1 MTDHLHQLAKQA
13 KEAARQLALYDT
25 EQKNRALLAI
35 AQALEDN
42 IPAILAANARDV
54 ESAQGNGVRPTM
66 IDRLRLDEGRVRS
79 MAEGARQVAQL
90 PDPTGNVLETI
101 HRPNGMVIEK
111 VSVPM
116 GVIGIIYEARPNV
129 TVDSAVLCFK
139 AGSAAFLRGGK
150 EAFFSNTQLA
160 KVMRSALE
168 QEGLCP
174 DCVILLDDTSR
185 ETAQQMMGLRG
196 YIDVL
201 IPRGGAG
208 LIRSV
213 VENAKV
219 PVIETGTG
227 NCHIYVDKDADLDMA
242 VEILYNAKCSRPS
255 VCNAAESLL
264 VHQDIAAEFL
274 PRAKQKL
281 DECKV
286 EWRGSPRTGAILPGI
301 APATLEDY
309 AAEYNDYILS
319 CKVIDG
325 LDGAIAHIR
334 RYSTGH
340 SECIVTRNEEA
351 ARRFARSVD
360 SAAVYINASTRF
372 TDGSEFGM
380 GAEIGI
386 STQKLH
392 ARGPMGLRELTS
404 YKYVILG
411 SGQVR

>member
-264 VHQDIAAEFL
+264 VHKDIAAEFL

-286 EWRGSPRTGAILPGI
+286 EWRGSPRTVAILPGI

>member
-35 AQALEDN
+35 AQALENN

-54 ESAQGNGVRPTM
+54 ESAQENGVRPTM

-150 EAFFSNTQLA
+150 EAFFSNAQLA

-174 DCVILLDDTSR
+174 DCVVLLDDTSR

-286 EWRGSPRTGAILPGI
+286 EWRGSPRTVAILPGI

-325 LDGAIAHIR
+325 LDEAIAHIR

>member
-1 MTDHLHQLAKQA
+1 MTDHLHQLAGRA

-54 ESAQGNGVRPTM
+54 ESAQENGVRPTM

-185 ETAQQMMGLRG
+185 ETAQQMRGLRG

-264 VHQDIAAEFL
+264 VHQDVAEEFL

-286 EWRGSPRTGAILPGI
+286 EWRGSPRTVAILPGI

-325 LDGAIAHIR
+325 LDEAIAHIR

-392 ARGPMGLRELTS
+392 ARGPLGLRELTS

>member
-54 ESAQGNGVRPTM
+54 ESAQENGVRPTM

-150 EAFFSNTQLA
+150 EAFFSNTQLT

-242 VEILYNAKCSRPS
+242 VEILHNAKCSRPS

-286 EWRGSPRTGAILPGI
+286 EWRGSPRTVAILPGI

-325 LDGAIAHIR
+325 LDEAIAHIR

>member
-286 EWRGSPRTGAILPGI
+286 EWRGSPRTVAILPGI

>member
-54 ESAQGNGVRPTM
+54 ESAQENGVRPTM

-150 EAFFSNTQLA
+150 EAFFSNAQLA

-286 EWRGSPRTGAILPGI
+286 EWRGSPRTVAILPGI

-392 ARGPMGLRELTS
+392 ARGPMGMRELTS

>member
-54 ESAQGNGVRPTM
+54 ESAQENGVRPTM

-101 HRPNGMVIEK
+101 YRPNGMVIEK

-286 EWRGSPRTGAILPGI
+286 EWRGSPRTVAILPGI

-325 LDGAIAHIR
+325 LDEAIAHIR

>member
-54 ESAQGNGVRPTM
+54 ESAQENGVRPTM

-150 EAFFSNTQLA
+150 EAFFSNAQLV

-264 VHQDIAAEFL
+264 VHQDIAAKFL

-286 EWRGSPRTGAILPGI
+286 EWRGSPRTVAILPGI

>member
-35 AQALEDN
+35 AQALEGN

-54 ESAQGNGVRPTM
+54 ESAQENGVRPTM

-150 EAFFSNTQLA
+150 EAFLSNTQLA

-286 EWRGSPRTGAILPGI
+286 EWRGSPRTVAILPGI

-325 LDGAIAHIR
+325 LDEAIAHIR

>member
-54 ESAQGNGVRPTM
+54 ESAQENGVRPTM

-150 EAFFSNTQLA
+150 EAFFSNAQLA

-174 DCVILLDDTSR
+174 DCVMLLDDTSR

-286 EWRGSPRTGAILPGI
+286 EWRGSPRTVAILPGI

-325 LDGAIAHIR
+325 LDGAITHIR

>member
-54 ESAQGNGVRPTM
+54 ESAQENGVRPTM
-66 IDRLRLDEGRVRS
+66 IDRLRLDEGRVHS

-286 EWRGSPRTGAILPGI
+286 EWRGSPRTVAILPGI

-325 LDGAIAHIR
+325 LDEAIAHIR

>member
-54 ESAQGNGVRPTM
+54 ESAQENGVRPTM

-150 EAFFSNTQLA
+150 EAFFSNTQLT

-264 VHQDIAAEFL
+264 VHQDVAEEFL

-286 EWRGSPRTGAILPGI
+286 EWRGSPRTVAILPGI

-325 LDGAIAHIR
+325 LDEAIAHIR

>member
-54 ESAQGNGVRPTM
+54 ESAQENGVRPTM

-150 EAFFSNTQLA
+150 EAFFSNTQLT

-286 EWRGSPRTGAILPGI
+286 EWRGSPRTVAILPGI

-325 LDGAIAHIR
+325 LDEAIAHIR

>member
-54 ESAQGNGVRPTM
+54 ESAQENGVRPTM
-66 IDRLRLDEGRVRS
+66 IDRLRLDEGRVHS

-139 AGSAAFLRGGK
+139 AASAAFLRGGK
-150 EAFFSNTQLA
+150 EAFFSNTQLT

-286 EWRGSPRTGAILPGI
+286 EWRGSPRTVAILPGI

-325 LDGAIAHIR
+325 LDEAIAHIR

>member
-54 ESAQGNGVRPTM
+54 ESAQENGVRPTM

-150 EAFFSNTQLA
+150 EAFFSNAQLA

-174 DCVILLDDTSR
+174 DCVVLLDDTSR

-286 EWRGSPRTGAILPGI
+286 EWRGSPRTVAILPGI

-325 LDGAIAHIR
+325 LDEAIAHIR

>member
-1 MTDHLHQLAKQA
+1 MTDHLHQLAGRA

-54 ESAQGNGVRPTM
+54 ESAQENGVRPTM
-66 IDRLRLDEGRVRS
+66 IDRLRLEEGRVRS

-185 ETAQQMMGLRG
+185 ETAPQMMGLRG

-286 EWRGSPRTGAILPGI
+286 EWRGSPRTVAILPGI

-325 LDGAIAHIR
+325 LDEAIAHIR

>member
-54 ESAQGNGVRPTM
+54 ESAQENGVRPTM

-286 EWRGSPRTGAILPGI
+286 EWRGSPRTVAILPGI

-325 LDGAIAHIR
+325 LDEAIAHIR

-360 SAAVYINASTRF
+360 SAAVYINVSTRF

>member
-54 ESAQGNGVRPTM
+54 ESAQENGVRPTM

-264 VHQDIAAEFL
+264 VHQDVAEEFL

-286 EWRGSPRTGAILPGI
+286 EWRGSPRTVAILPGI

-325 LDGAIAHIR
+325 LDEAIAHIR

>member
-54 ESAQGNGVRPTM
+54 ESAQENGVRPTM

-101 HRPNGMVIEK
+101 HHPNGMVIEK

-150 EAFFSNTQLA
+150 EAFFSNAQLA

-174 DCVILLDDTSR
+174 DCVVLLDDTSR

-286 EWRGSPRTGAILPGI
+286 EWRGSPRTVAILPGI

-325 LDGAIAHIR
+325 LDEAIAHIR

>member
-1 MTDHLHQLAKQA
+1 MTDHLHQLAGRA

-54 ESAQGNGVRPTM
+54 ESAQENGVRPTM

-150 EAFFSNTQLA
+150 EAFFSNTQLT

-286 EWRGSPRTGAILPGI
+286 EWRGSPRTVAILPGI

-325 LDGAIAHIR
+325 LDEAIAHIR

>member
-1 MTDHLHQLAKQA
+1 MTDHLHQLAGRA

-54 ESAQGNGVRPTM
+54 ESAQENGVRPTM
-66 IDRLRLDEGRVRS
+66 IDRLRLDEGRVHS

-264 VHQDIAAEFL
+264 VHQDVAEEFL

-286 EWRGSPRTGAILPGI
+286 EWRGSPRTVAILPGI

-325 LDGAIAHIR
+325 LDEAIAHIR

>member
-54 ESAQGNGVRPTM
+54 ESAQENGVRPTM

-150 EAFFSNTQLA
+150 EAFLSNAQLA

-264 VHQDIAAEFL
+264 VHQDIAVEFL

-286 EWRGSPRTGAILPGI
+286 EWRGSPRTVAILPGI

-325 LDGAIAHIR
+325 LDEAIAHIR

>member
-1 MTDHLHQLAKQA
+1 MTDHLHQLAGRA
-13 KEAARQLALYDT
+13 KEAAWQLALYDT
-25 EQKNRALLAI
+25 ETKNKALLAI
-35 AQALEDN
+35 AQGLEEN
-42 IPAILAANARDV
+42 IPAILEANARDV
-54 ESAQGNGVRPTM
+54 EAAQENGVRPTM
-66 IDRLRLDEGRVRS
+66 IDRLRLDEGRVRA
-79 MAEGARQVAQL
+79 MAEGARQVAEL
-90 PDPTGNVLETI
+90 PDPVGRVLETI
-101 HRPNGMVIEK
+101 RRPNGMIIEK
-111 VSVPM
+111 RSVPM

-129 TVDSAVLCFK
+129 TVDSAVLCMK

-174 DCVILLDDTSR
+174 DCIILLDDTSR

-227 NCHIYVDKDADLDMA
+227 NCHIYVDKDADLDLA

-264 VHQDIAAEFL
+264 VHQDVAAEFL
-274 PRAKQKL
+274 PLAKKKL
-281 DECKV
+281 DECQV
-286 EWRGSPRTGAILPGI
+286 EWRGSPRTVAILPAI

-319 CKVIDG
+319 CKVINSLED
-325 LDGAIAHIR
+325 AIAHIR

-340 SECIVTRNEEA
+340 SECIVTRSEEA
-351 ARRFARSVD
+351 ARRFAQGVD
-360 SAAVYINASTRF
+360 SAAVYVNASTRF

>member
-54 ESAQGNGVRPTM
+54 ESAQENGVRPTM

-286 EWRGSPRTGAILPGI
+286 EWRGSPRTVAILPGI

-325 LDGAIAHIR
+325 LDEAIAHIR

-380 GAEIGI
+380 GAEIGTWC
-386 STQKLH
+386 SRKNNVS
-392 ARGPMGLRELTS
+392 LR
-404 YKYVILG
+404 
-411 SGQVR
+411 RNFP

>member
-54 ESAQGNGVRPTM
+54 ESAQENGVRPTM

-101 HRPNGMVIEK
+101 RRPNGMVIEK

-150 EAFFSNTQLA
+150 EAFFSNAQLA

-264 VHQDIAAEFL
+264 VHQDIAVEFL

-286 EWRGSPRTGAILPGI
+286 EWRGSPRTVAILPGI

-325 LDGAIAHIR
+325 LDEAIAHIR

>member
-25 EQKNRALLAI
+25 EQKNRTLLAI

-54 ESAQGNGVRPTM
+54 ESAQENGVRPTM

-286 EWRGSPRTGAILPGI
+286 EWRGSPRTVAILPGI

-325 LDGAIAHIR
+325 LDEAIAHIR

>member
-79 MAEGARQVAQL
+79 MEEGARQVAQL

-150 EAFFSNTQLA
+150 EAFFSNAQLA

-286 EWRGSPRTGAILPGI
+286 EWRGSPRTVAILPGI

>member
-90 PDPTGNVLETI
+90 PDPTGNALETI

-286 EWRGSPRTGAILPGI
+286 EWRGSPRTVAILPGI